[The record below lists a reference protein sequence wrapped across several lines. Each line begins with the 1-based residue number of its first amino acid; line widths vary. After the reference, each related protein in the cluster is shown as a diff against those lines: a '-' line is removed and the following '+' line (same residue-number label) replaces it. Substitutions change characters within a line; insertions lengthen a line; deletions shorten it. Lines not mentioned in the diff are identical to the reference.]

1 MSTRGRR
8 ISELMTL
15 SERES
20 AAWGGL
26 LVTHR
31 EIMRVVSDVVESKHG
46 VALTSYDVL
55 RHVGLAEAPLRM
67 NELADRVMITRS
79 GLTGIVGRL
88 ETDGLVQRQRDTN
101 DSRGWYVELTASG
114 WKVLQRVNATV
125 TELIRR
131 LFLDSLEPR
140 DLDLLSDVWRR
151 LREHRDAM
159 TLP

>member
-1 MSTRGRR
+1 
-8 ISELMTL
+8 MTL

-31 EIMRVVSDVVESKHG
+31 EIMRVVSDVLERRHD

-55 RHVGLAEAPLRM
+55 RHVGLAGTPLRM

-88 ETDGLVQRQRDTN
+88 EADGLVQRQRDST

-125 TELIRR
+125 TDLIRH
-131 LFLDSLEPR
+131 LFLDALESR
-140 DLDLLSDVWRR
+140 DLELLSDVWTKV
-151 LREHRDAM
+151 REHRA
-159 TLP
+159 TSTSP